1 MTEKVHI
8 TPQQGA
14 TCEVH
19 DWPTE
24 GLGRKL
30 ILAMRER
37 HGKGGV
43 NVCVTCISRARGDAK
58 ADVARLM
65 SSVPI
70 EDMQAGD
77 IAVFSH
83 PSVAYGVGGYKV
95 ESIGTKTIKVSR
107 DVRFSPTGPWH
118 HQEHRFPREHLKE
131 VFRLRPAEGLLR

>member
-1 MTEKVHI
+1 MTENVHI
-8 TPQQGA
+8 SPQQGA

-30 ILAMRER
+30 
-37 HGKGGV
+37 V
-43 NVCVTCISRARGDAK
+43 DVCITCIGRARSDAK
-58 ADVARLM
+58 AEVAQRM
-65 SSVPI
+65 SGVPI
-70 EDMQAGD
+70 EDMQVGD

-95 ESIGTKTIKVSR
+95 ESIGTKTIKVSC

-118 HQEHRFPREHLKE
+118 HQEHRFPRAHLKE
-131 VFRLRPAEGLLR
+131 IFRLRPADVAHPAQKESSP